1 MLKQQALLE
10 GKLKGLNLSQTMRQW
25 TKQTGHPLVTVTI
38 LNTTHISLKQQRF
51 MLDSLAK
58 SDSTEWYIP
67 FTYSVEQVGSTGAVS
82 VSNQADIT
90 NLFDKIEW
98 LNPGK
103 ELGKY
108 NIFKNVLYLTGLIN
122 FIFSQS

>member
-108 NIFKNVLYLTGLIN
+108 NIFKNFLYLTGLIN

>member
-1 MLKQQALLE
+1 MK
-10 GKLKGLNLSQTMRQW
+10 QW
-25 TKQTGHPLVTVTI
+25 TKQTGHPLVTVNI
-38 LNTTHISLKQQRF
+38 LNNTHLSFKQQRF

-67 FTYSVEQVGSTGAVS
+67 ITFSVEQVGSTGAVS
-82 VSNQADIT
+82 ASNLAGIS

-103 ELGKY
+103 ELGK
-108 NIFKNVLYLTGLIN
+108 IF
-122 FIFSQS
+122 